1 MFNLT
6 EKLFFKKIT
15 GQSNQLPVSD
25 AALERAVLDDTFFF
39 LCGVN
44 TCNIKYHDDTDILV
58 NPAYTNANVLKAIRK
73 LGLQV
78 KSFEKYVFENE
89 YCSDSLKRILSDAIE
104 RKLDQFRLFLVSHR
118 GKVQSIEDLLIKLS
132 DHVDLFNEME
142 RIVGIVHEKNG
153 DEIINVIKERKDK
166 MVHLNAFYDNLIQR
180 FAFDINQRIN
190 LFVCYG
196 IIKVPFFM
204 VKENDTFNFDEK
216 FFTNKFFLESSH
228 VPFYL
233 RSSKL
238 VLECGLYSSLIRTI
252 KASAEN
258 QGKRLNLHHDFYD
271 MMHDIPFLDK
281 TMKSGAKHM
290 DDHVSPGGGD
300 CNRPAN
306 DGSHYNYEMLPVN
319 LPYEYI
325 MRQHS
330 YKYKMLNGLCLKYLN
345 DEWKNMKNYLFLMDS
360 AFFTDVLS
368 EIDENILDKS
378 KKNILKIN
386 RIISNH
392 SISFYISKNSI
403 ITIIS
408 KILNLELNYDFDEE
422 LCILDGLSIEYK
434 PNNIFRLFF
443 SKKNIDELELIFRML
458 FTLFVINFSIVREDR
473 NIFSNLILTLNNFL
487 VSSFYTNNILREILN
502 TKVNDLNSYIGK
514 VNEIIK
520 ISLRDLYITSY
531 NVFKILGA
539 YFVLC
544 FKYIKYKKE
553 DHEGLKKIILDLN
566 TAIDNENYN
575 IFLANLL
582 YRMKKHITN
591 E

>member
-118 GKVQSIEDLLIKLS
+118 GKVQSIEDLLVKLS
-132 DHVDLFNEME
+132 DHIDLFNEME

-166 MVHLNAFYDNLIQR
+166 MVHFNAFYDNLIQR

-216 FFTNKFFLESSH
+216 FFTNKFFLENGH

-271 MMHDIPFLDK
+271 MMHDIPFIDK
-281 TMKSGAKHM
+281 TMKSDAKHT
-290 DDHVSPGGGD
+290 DDRVNPGSGD
-300 CNRPAN
+300 GNRPEN
-306 DGSHYNYEMLPVN
+306 DGSHYNYEMLSVN

-330 YKYKMLNGLCLKYLN
+330 YKYKMLNDLCLKYLS
-345 DEWKNMKNYLFLMDS
+345 DEWTNMKNYIFLMDS

-368 EIDENILDKS
+368 EINENILDKS

-473 NIFSNLILTLNNFL
+473 NIFSNLILALNNFL

-502 TKVNDLNSYIGK
+502 TKVYDLNSYIGK

-553 DHEGLKKIILDLN
+553 DREELKKIILDLN